1 MKIFITVFKLEGI
14 VALTIKGRYFKKYK
28 YELSFLYA
36 PHRQNLFVI
45 NIKYYDNI
53 PKGIQVVEQA

>member
-1 MKIFITVFKLEGI
+1 MKIFITVFKLGGI
-14 VALTIKGRYFKKYK
+14 VALTIKGTYFNKYK

-36 PHRQNLFVI
+36 TYRQNLFVI